1 MLLRFLLPVC
11 SSAPL
16 VGCSSPA
23 GWLAGWLFPFA
34 GRYLFFFSTL
44 VLRNV
49 SVSPFSGMSV
59 LHVGLLLRASK
70 NARGLLDASCSRV
83 LAVAAASPP

>member
-16 VGCSSPA
+16 VGCSSPR
-23 GWLAGWLFPFA
+23 LAGWLFSFA